1 MLYIFLSIFCSV
13 IVYILLKLSK
23 RYHIDVLQAVGWSIS
38 ANIFLTWLVC
48 KPVLP
53 AQIFT
58 TIPNYN
64 YLALGFLLPVMLLL
78 IKSSIQATGIT
89 LTVIAKRLSLFIPV
103 IVSFF
108 VGGIQPN
115 KLQLV
120 AVVLGLAAIICSIP
134 WKKARGTKKSTGAWF
149 YLIIIFT
156 GIGISTVLF
165 DRVALLSTP
174 LPTSMFIIYI
184 LAFAVSVVFVIIQIF
199 RNKTKF
205 SIPHIIIG
213 WILGVASFGSL
224 FFNLK
229 AREELNTRPAVFFL
243 ATNIGAITLGTL
255 VGLLIFDEKL
265 SKMNK
270 IAIFFALVAIIIIA
284 KA

>member
-1 MLYIFLSIFCSV
+1 
-13 IVYILLKLSK
+13 
-23 RYHIDVLQAVGWSIS
+23 
-38 ANIFLTWLVC
+38 
-48 KPVLP
+48 
-53 AQIFT
+53 
-58 TIPNYN
+58 
-64 YLALGFLLPVMLLL
+64 MLLL
-78 IKSSIQATGIT
+78 LKSSIQATGIT

-108 VGGIQPN
+108 VSGIRPN
-115 KLQLV
+115 ELQLV
-120 AVVLGLAAIICSIP
+120 AIALALGAIMCSIP
-134 WKKARGTKKSTGAWF
+134 WKRARGTKKSTGAWF
-149 YLIIIFT
+149 YLIIIFI
-156 GIGISTVLF
+156 GIGISTTLY

-174 LPTSMFIIYI
+174 LPTSIFIIYI
-184 LAFAVSVVFVIIQIF
+184 LAFAVSIAFVIIQIF
-199 RNKTKF
+199 RKKTKF

-213 WILGVASFGSL
+213 WVLGMASFGSL

-229 AREELNTRPAVFFL
+229 AHEELNTRPAVFFM

-270 IAIFFALVAIIIIA
+270 VAIFFALVAIIIIA